1 MNTLEQPSYL
11 AAWPSVSVI
20 ILNFNGLMHLDPCF
34 SSLAETDYPG
44 QVELILVDNGSTDPS
59 VEHMERYHPHV
70 QVVRSATNLGFT
82 GGNNLGVRHASGEYV
97 VFLNNDMRVT
107 PEWLRHLL
115 APMQPDAGLIC
126 TGAKILRWDGHAVDF
141 VGTRMNFTGHGFQL
155 DFGAP
160 YTPLSYQDPVDL
172 VFACGGCMCIQR
184 EVYTEVGGFDDDFF
198 AYFEDVDLGYRLW
211 ALGYRIQFAPQAIVY
226 HRHHGTSGGIATHQL
241 RVLYERNALGMIVK
255 NYEQS
260 TLDKVLPIA
269 LLLAVKRGILNA
281 RIDSAD
287 YQLGNRSK
295 SAAHPNETVP
305 KLAFSFL
312 LGMEE
317 FVNQLPGLQ
326 EKRRWIQANRKRTD
340 REIFQ
345 HFGERLLD
353 PVFPGMDYLNT
364 QETLVNT
371 LGLPEFFTAPAS
383 PKLLLITHDQVNV
396 KMAGPAVR
404 YWEMAKALSQHFDV
418 TLAAHGTPGL
428 QGEGFQVKGY
438 DRSKPESIIHL
449 VNLADIVLTFGYLI
463 HELPALGN
471 LGKPLIVD
479 IYDPFTLENLEI
491 HSHLPVERQT
501 DIHQLNQGIL
511 NRQLQV
517 GDFFICASDRQRDY
531 WLGMLGAVGRVN
543 PSNYAADKSLRR
555 LIDVVPFGLPTTPP
569 QQTKPAL
576 KGVHPGI
583 GADDKLILWGGGL
596 WDWFDPLSLVHALA
610 QVVQIRPDVKLFFF
624 AKQHLDPSVVPG
636 MGMPG
641 KVEALAQKLG
651 LLDTHLFFGDW
662 VAYDERQNYLL
673 EADIGVSIH
682 LDHVETRFAFRT
694 RILDYIWAGLPM
706 ILTEGDVMAD
716 AAAAAGVA
724 RLVPEQ
730 NPDAIAQAILEMLD
744 GLDDPARADSLQAGF
759 DQLRQTHTWEKAVQS
774 IVDFCHN
781 PYLAPDKQDDLASRS
796 LLPRPAAA
804 QKEGILS
811 LPGKA
816 LRSFRQGGW
825 RTLEWEARRYIEWR
839 KQTWRNGR

>member
-1 MNTLEQPSYL
+1 MTGPEKPTHL
-11 AAWPSVSVI
+11 AEWPSVSVI
-20 ILNFNGLMHLDPCF
+20 VLNYNGLMHLDPCF
-34 SSLAETDYPG
+34 QSLAETDYPG
-44 QVELILVDNGSTDPS
+44 QVDLILVDNGSTDPS
-59 VEHMERYHPHV
+59 VEHMQRYHPHV
-70 QVVRSATNLGFT
+70 QVVRSSTNLGFT
-82 GGNNLGVRHASGEYV
+82 GGNNLGVRYASGEYI

-115 APMQPDAGLIC
+115 APMQPAQGLIC

-141 VGTRMNFTGHGFQL
+141 VGTRMNFTGHGFQK

-160 YTPLSYQDPVDL
+160 YTPLSYQEPVDL

-184 EVYTEVGGFDDDFF
+184 DVYTAVGGFDDDFF

-211 ALGYRIQFAPQAIVY
+211 VLGYRIQFAPQAIVY
-226 HRHHGTSGGIATHQL
+226 HRHHGTSGSIATHQL

-255 NYEQS
+255 NYEQA

-269 LLLAVKRGILNA
+269 LLLAVKRGVLNA
-281 RIDSAD
+281 RLNHSD
-287 YQLGNRSK
+287 YQLGNRSNG
-295 SAAHPNETVP
+295 ATQPNQTVP

-317 FVNQLPGLQ
+317 FVDQLPNLQ
-326 EKRRWIQANRKRTD
+326 EKRRWIQANRKRSD
-340 REIFQ
+340 RQIFE
-345 HFGERLLD
+345 HFGERMLE

-364 QETLVNT
+364 QETLVNN
-371 LGLPEFFTAPAS
+371 LGLPDFFTKSAS
-383 PKLLLITHDQVNV
+383 PKLLLITHDQVNA

-418 TLAAHGTPGL
+418 TLAAHGKPGL
-428 QGEGFQVKGY
+428 QGEGFAVKGY
-438 DRSKPESIIHL
+438 DRAKPDSIVHL
-449 VNLADIVLTFGYLI
+449 LNPADVVLTFGYLI

-491 HSHLPVERQT
+491 HSHLPLERQT
-501 DIHQLNQGIL
+501 DINQLNQDIL
-511 NRQLQV
+511 NRQLQT
-517 GDFFICASDRQRDY
+517 GDFFICASERQRDY
-531 WLGMLGAVGRVN
+531 WLGMLGANGRVN
-543 PSNYAADKSLRR
+543 PSNYAADKSLRK
-555 LIDVVPFGLPTTPP
+555 LIDIAPFGLPSTPP
-569 QQTKPAL
+569 QKTKPAL

-583 GADDKLILWGGGL
+583 AADDKLILWGGGL

-624 AKQHLDPSVVPG
+624 AKQHFDPSVVPG

-641 KVEALAQKLG
+641 RVEALAQKLG

-716 AAAAAGVA
+716 AAAGAGVA

-744 GLDDPARADSLQAGF
+744 GLADPARAGAMRAGF
-759 DQLRQTHTWEKAVQS
+759 DTLREEHTWEKAVRT

-781 PYLAPDKQDDLASRS
+781 PSLSPDKQDDLARRS
-796 LLPRPAAA
+796 LPHSIAAP
-804 QKEGILS
+804 KEGVLS

-816 LRSFRQGGW
+816 LKSLSQGGW